1 MKKMKRIALALW
13 RLRGLKYVFV
23 IIVGIAL
30 VGFLD
35 DNSIW
40 AHIRNMNRI
49 SELQKEID
57 DYTQRYERDQARVR
71 QLNVNPKAV
80 ERIARERYFMKEADE
95 DIFMLSEDV
104 NHDSNDYYDNETTE

>member
-1 MKKMKRIALALW
+1 MKRIILSLW
-13 RLRGLKYVFV
+13 RIKGLKYVFV
-23 IIVGIAL
+23 IIVGVAL

-40 AHIRNMNRI
+40 AHMRNLNRI
-49 SELQKEID
+49 SELQDEID

-80 ERIARERYFMKEADE
+80 ERIARERYFMKQADE
-95 DIFMLSEDV
+95 DIFVLSDDV
-104 NHDSNDYYDNETTE
+104 RHDANDYYADETTE